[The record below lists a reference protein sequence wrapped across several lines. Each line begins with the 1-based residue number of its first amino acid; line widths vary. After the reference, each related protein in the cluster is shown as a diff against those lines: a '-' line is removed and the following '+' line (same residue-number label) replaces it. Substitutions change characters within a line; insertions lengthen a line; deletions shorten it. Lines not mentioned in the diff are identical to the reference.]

1 MEIGTKRNQEH
12 CNTLVIRQYKNNYL
26 NSEIMSAT
34 NDKIRGNWNV
44 IKGKM
49 KQMYGDLTDDDLIY
63 VEGKEDELMGRIEKR
78 TGKTKSDLQKFIDSL

>member
-1 MEIGTKRNQEH
+1 
-12 CNTLVIRQYKNNYL
+12 
-26 NSEIMSAT
+26 MSAT

-63 VEGKEDELMGRIEKR
+63 VEGKEDELIGRIEKK
-78 TGKTKSDLQKFIDSL
+78 TGKTKTELRKFIDNL